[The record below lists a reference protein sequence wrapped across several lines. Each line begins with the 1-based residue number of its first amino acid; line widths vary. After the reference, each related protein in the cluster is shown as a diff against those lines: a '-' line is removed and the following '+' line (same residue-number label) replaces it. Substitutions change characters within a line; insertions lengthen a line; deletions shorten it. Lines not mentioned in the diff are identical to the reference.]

1 MAFNP
6 EAKGDFV
13 SHRGAWLP
21 FIISGAAVDSRW
33 GREGVGGLAGSVG
46 VRFRSFF
53 GRACKLTG
61 AKAKVEP
68 DGGALMWLSRGG

>member
-33 GREGVGGLAGSVG
+33 GGGRGWAAWLVPWEFVSVL
-46 VRFRSFF
+46 SSA
-53 GRACKLTG
+53 GRA
-61 AKAKVEP
+61 
-68 DGGALMWLSRGG
+68 S